1 MILWLRSAL
10 FFAGMVVSVM
20 AFWPVSML
28 AWLLPIIPRMRVIG
42 LWARFI
48 GLWLRLT
55 CGLRHRVHG
64 LENLP
69 ARPGVILSKH
79 QSAWETIVFQVIF
92 PPQTWA
98 LKREALWIP
107 LFGWGLA
114 ATDPI
119 AINRSTRVKALEQLL
134 QQGRK
139 KIEEGRWVVIFPE
152 GTRTAPG
159 QRGRYFPGGAMLAVK
174 AGVPVVPVAHNAGH
188 FWARRSFLKKP
199 GVINVHIGPSITVE
213 GRQARAVNRAAEE
226 WIESTML
233 QLAGGSEPQ
242 VHPGTTRHG
251 E

>member
-10 FFAGMVVSVM
+10 FFAGMVASVVV
-20 AFWPVSML
+20 FWPVCML
-28 AWLLPIIPRMRVIG
+28 AWLLPIIPRMKVIG

-48 GLWLRLT
+48 SLWLQLA
-55 CGLRHRVHG
+55 CGLRHQVEG

-69 ARPGVILSKH
+69 PQPGVILSKH

-114 ATDPI
+114 ATNPI
-119 AINRSTRVKALEQLL
+119 AINRATRVKALEQLL

-139 KIEEGRWVVIFPE
+139 KIEQGRWVVIFPE
-152 GTRTAPG
+152 GTRIAPG

-174 AGVPVVPVAHNAGH
+174 AGIPVVPVAHNAGS
-188 FWARRSFLKKP
+188 FWGRRSFIKYP
-199 GVINVHIGPSITVE
+199 GTIQVRIGVPIETK
-213 GRQARAVNRAAEE
+213 GRKARAVNEQAEE
-226 WIESTML
+226 WIEQTML
-233 QLAGGSEPQ
+233 ELRNNP
-242 VHPGTTRHG
+242 
-251 E
+251 

>member
-42 LWARFI
+42 RCARFFC
-48 GLWLRLT
+48 LRSLLT
-55 CGLRHRVHG
+55 WGLRHRVHG

-152 GTRTAPG
+152 GTRTPPG
-159 QRGRYFPGGAMLAVK
+159 QRGRYFPGGAMLAVR